1 MLLSVTV
8 ENFLSFKE
16 KTKISFEKKLRSGR
30 HNHKY
35 QVFSCEKLNTNIL
48 RFVAFFGANGAG
60 KSNIIRAV
68 QYVDRAIITGTPD
81 RSENH
86 SFFNNDNYIKISL
99 EFLAQDIVYR
109 YALKICGRDILCEQ
123 LLFKDKKSTEYTKI
137 FSRSMNEFKLH
148 INNDVEKEFKPVALS
163 SETKLSLHE
172 LANNKHLSKDYKNNE
187 FLKHIKNV
195 DNFFAKDLA
204 IITPTSQSRLSNI
217 IPLINHSDENFKD
230 DLTDFIK
237 RFDIGI
243 KDISMKELRD
253 AQITDMIFEKSD
265 IKKDL
270 EKDMVTKSEGLSD
283 DINGMLKT
291 SKGVFHVTYNPE
303 KKTFSYKAPVTHHVI
318 GQGSEKSL
326 YCSDASHG
334 TQRLMDLFPL
344 FNPKIKPKVVLIDE
358 LENSL
363 HPDIVINLVDTFTQ
377 NEDLNNHQL
386 ILATHEN
393 ALFHQDIIRK
403 DGIFIVEKDDLSQSY
418 VQNLVDISNE
428 RFDKNL
434 RRSHEL
440 GLYGG
445 TPRIR

>member
-1 MLLSVTV
+1 MGENVYDFFVKELS
-8 ENFLSFKE
+8 
-16 KTKISFEKKLRSGR
+16 
-30 HNHKY
+30 
-35 QVFSCEKLNTNIL
+35 
-48 RFVAFFGANGAG
+48 
-60 KSNIIRAV
+60 
-68 QYVDRAIITGTPD
+68 
-81 RSENH
+81 
-86 SFFNNDNYIKISL
+86 
-99 EFLAQDIVYR
+99 
-109 YALKICGRDILCEQ
+109 
-123 LLFKDKKSTEYTKI
+123 
-137 FSRSMNEFKLH
+137 
-148 INNDVEKEFKPVALS
+148 
-163 SETKLSLHE
+163 
-172 LANNKHLSKDYKNNE
+172 
-187 FLKHIKNV
+187 
-195 DNFFAKDLA
+195 
-204 IITPTSQSRLSNI
+204 IITPISQSRLSNI

-243 KDISMKELRD
+243 KDISMQELTNT
-253 AQITDMIFEKSD
+253 QIIDMIFEKND
-265 IKKDL
+265 VKKDL
-270 EKDMVTKSEGLSD
+270 EKDMIQKSEGLSD

-303 KKTFSYKAPVTHHVI
+303 RKTFVYKAPVTHHVI
-318 GQGSEKSL
+318 GQDSEKPL
-326 YCSDASHG
+326 YCSDANHG

-344 FNPKIKPKVVLIDE
+344 FDPNIKPKVVLIDE

-377 NEDLNNHQL
+377 NENLNNHQL

-403 DGIFIVEKDDLSQSY
+403 DGIFIVEKTALSQSY